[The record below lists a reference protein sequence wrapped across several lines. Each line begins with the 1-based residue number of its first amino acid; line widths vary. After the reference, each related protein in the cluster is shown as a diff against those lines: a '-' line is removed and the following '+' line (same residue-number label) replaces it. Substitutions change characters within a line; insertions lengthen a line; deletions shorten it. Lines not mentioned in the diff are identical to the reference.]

1 MRYGAVVCGGVSYQR
16 GICDGDNGQCARGI
30 DSTKVRRCGGGGWQ
44 MIHVVLRDVCVT

>member
-1 MRYGAVVCGGVSYQR
+1 M
-16 GICDGDNGQCARGI
+16 GIMDSEQRGI